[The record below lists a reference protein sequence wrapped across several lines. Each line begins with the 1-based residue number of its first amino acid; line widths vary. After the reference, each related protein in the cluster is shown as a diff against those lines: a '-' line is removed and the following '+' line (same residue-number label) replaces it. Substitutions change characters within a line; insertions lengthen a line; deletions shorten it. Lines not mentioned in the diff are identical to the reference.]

1 MSRTKSITR
10 PRKRAQPS
18 AKNPPRAR
26 VEKSA
31 FFEAP
36 LRPAPAFPTDIIIA
50 PPLGARARPAPAA
63 RDGAKE
69 SVSPRKT
76 RVGQAKTKTS
86 SQPPQGRKTAAGAS
100 VLASTKK
107 RPKRPE
113 HPATPPDEIR
123 PLTPA
128 AVISETPETA
138 PLPRAAAIVPY
149 RKNGPIDALGY
160 WLRKQGRQI
169 SGLFKRPRPATVP
182 KSAIIEINRLR
193 LENLLLERRIE
204 ILLAERMPEAQ

>member
-1 MSRTKSITR
+1 MSRTKSITK
-10 PRKRAQPS
+10 PRKRVPPS
-18 AKNPPRAR
+18 VKNPPRAR
-26 VEKSA
+26 AEKSA

-36 LRPAPAFPTDIIIA
+36 LSPAPAFPTDIIIA
-50 PPLGARARPAPAA
+50 KPVGARTRPAP
-63 RDGAKE
+63 
-69 SVSPRKT
+69 P
-76 RVGQAKTKTS
+76 KTKTS
-86 SQPPQGRKTAAGAS
+86 SQPPKGRKTAAGAS

-107 RPKRPE
+107 MPKRPE

-149 RKNGPIDALGY
+149 RKNGPIDVLGY

-169 SGLFKRPRPATVP
+169 SSLFKRPKPTTVP

-204 ILLAERMPEAQ
+204 ILLAERMPKAQ

>member
-10 PRKRAQPS
+10 PRKRVQPS

-26 VEKSA
+26 AEKSA
-31 FFEAP
+31 FFEVP
-36 LRPAPAFPTDIIIA
+36 LSPAPAFPTDIIIA
-50 PPLGARARPAPAA
+50 KPVGARTRPAP
-63 RDGAKE
+63 
-69 SVSPRKT
+69 P
-76 RVGQAKTKTS
+76 KTKTS
-86 SQPPQGRKTAAGAS
+86 SQPPQGRKTAAGAN

-113 HPATPPDEIR
+113 HPATPPGEIR

-128 AVISETPETA
+128 AVISETPETM
-138 PLPRAAAIVPY
+138 PLPRAAAMVPY
-149 RKNGPIDALGY
+149 RKNGPMDVLGY

-169 SGLFKRPRPATVP
+169 SSLFKRPKTATVS

>member
-18 AKNPPRAR
+18 AKNPPRAH

-31 FFEAP
+31 FFEAT
-36 LRPAPAFPTDIIIA
+36 LSPAPAFPTDIIIA
-50 PPLGARARPAPAA
+50 KPVGARTRPAP
-63 RDGAKE
+63 
-69 SVSPRKT
+69 P
-76 RVGQAKTKTS
+76 KTKTS
-86 SQPPQGRKTAAGAS
+86 SQPQKGRKTAAGAN

-113 HPATPPDEIR
+113 HPATPLAEIR
-123 PLTPA
+123 PSAPA
-128 AVISETPETA
+128 AVIPDTPQTA

-169 SGLFKRPRPATVP
+169 SSLFKRPKTATAD
-182 KSAIIEINRLR
+182 KLAIIEINRLR
-193 LENLLLERRIE
+193 RENLLLERRIE
-204 ILLAERMPEAQ
+204 LLLAERMPEAQ